1 MVIIHWVIRAVL
13 VVWLFR
19 IVLRFIER
27 CWKSLNRSVGHGCE
41 DGNGCGA
48 SEGEQ

>member
-19 IVLRFIER
+19 IVLRFIVAMLEEL
-27 CWKSLNRSVGHGCE
+27 K
-41 DGNGCGA
+41 
-48 SEGEQ
+48 